1 MSNLYNGYY
10 KHAYCR
16 ETNLLK
22 SVLSIYKELRAE
34 EMAQQLRAL
43 TVLSEALNSVPRN
56 HIVAHNHP

>member
-43 TVLSEALNSVPRN
+43 TEALNSVPRN